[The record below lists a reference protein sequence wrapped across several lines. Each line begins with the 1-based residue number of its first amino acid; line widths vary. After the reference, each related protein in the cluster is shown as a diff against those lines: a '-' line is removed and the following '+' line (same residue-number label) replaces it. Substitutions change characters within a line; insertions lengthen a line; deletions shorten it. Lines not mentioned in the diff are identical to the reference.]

1 MPGATRRPANW
12 STANVEAGT
21 ATAFP
26 GRYIPSLVSTY
37 KNESAITIGRH
48 HVEQTVQAWHG
59 KNALLLYAPVHPAYA
74 AVEPGT
80 ILQKRISLDNASCRQ
95 GASQDPAHLP
105 EESFGMPRT
114 REKACCNTREGLVGT
129 TSTARQ
135 ITETAQFPPP
145 V

>member
-1 MPGATRRPANW
+1 M
-12 STANVEAGT
+12 EAGT

-26 GRYIPSLVSTY
+26 GRYIPSFVPTY
-37 KNESAITIGRH
+37 KNESAIRLTRQKLHQKLQIVRH
-48 HVEQTVQAWHG
+48 YVEQTVQAWHG

-74 AVEPGT
+74 PVEPGT

-95 GASQDPAHLP
+95 GASRDPAHLP

-135 ITETAQFPPP
+135 ITETAQFPP